1 MLDPVVLLALPGDF
15 ASALLL
21 ADFAPPEDLMRVLA
35 LAALLAIG
43 LRSALALAGTRL
55 TGARPAAGDGTGIAV
70 AHASVFNKA
79 SRTRSMQG
87 AGVIAAP

>member
-1 MLDPVVLLALPGDF
+1 MLDPVVLLALPGDL

-21 ADFAPPEDLMRVLA
+21 ADFAPPEDLLRVLA

-43 LRSALALAGTRL
+43 LKSALALAGTRL

-70 AHASVFNKA
+70 TESATVTTSGR
-79 SRTRSMQG
+79 SRSMQG

>member
-21 ADFAPPEDLMRVLA
+21 ADFAPPEDLMRMLA

-55 TGARPAAGDGTGIAV
+55 TGARPALGDGTAIALTMAV
-70 AHASVFNKA
+70 PLTTGA
-79 SRTRSMQG
+79 RPRSMQG